1 MNKCFECEATKDLQ
15 KHHPVPK
22 SRGGRKTVTLCYQ
35 CHMKAHGRDAKGLN
49 HKKLTKE
56 GLARAKERGVKL
68 GNPNPVKSL
77 GKCKEANRRRGNK
90 TIARCGPIITDLRNS
105 GLSYAKIANQLNDMQ
120 IPTPSKRGKWN
131 KGTTFRIYEKFKE
144 DK

>member
-56 GLARAKERGVKL
+56 GLASAKERGVKL
-68 GNPNPVKSL
+68 GNRTNM
-77 GKCKEANRRRGNK
+77 KEAQALGRKANAEKADRFCMKLAPIVMNDMNHSAMARQLNELEIK
-90 TIARCGPIITDLRNS
+90 TITGKEWS
-105 GLSYAKIANQLNDMQ
+105 SKQVNQLR
-120 IPTPSKRGKWN
+120 KRIK
-131 KGTTFRIYEKFKE
+131 KIKE
-144 DK
+144 ER